1 MAAYDIT
8 LNFDK
13 TVNAIYQAA
22 FQFAAARWERIITA
36 DLPDYNG
43 IHDLVIN
50 VSMPA
55 IDGVHGIL
63 GQAGATLFR
72 PVTYLPAMGVMQFD
86 VADVIDMAKK
96 NLLPD
101 VIFHEMA
108 HVLGFGNLW
117 QLTQLA
123 SHNEYTGV
131 NALAQYRL
139 LVNNPEAIS
148 IPIETDGGF
157 GTAGVHWD
165 DQTFGAELMTGYTS
179 SGVMPLSAM
188 SIGSMADLGYVV
200 DYSQAGSYSM
210 PTGLDLAN
218 LQQLVIGRFVTHG
231 SATINDDVLLG
242 TAYKDTLSGLDG
254 NDALFGLEGNDTL
267 LGLHGNDTLDGGLG
281 SDVLKG
287 GNGNDLYFIDNKN
300 DMVIETGH
308 GGIDTVNSSISY
320 TLPRYIENLKLQTG
334 LIAINATGNADNNK
348 LTGNDNNN
356 KLSGG
361 GGDDTLNGGEGNDT
375 LSGGLGSDTLTGG
388 EGLNVFIFN
397 SSLSMCNVDTI
408 TDFVAGEDT
417 IYLENTIF
425 SKLTKTG
432 TLNADF
438 FNAQAA
444 TTDHNDYLS
453 YDKSTGKL
461 FYDSDGN
468 GPHAAKQIAILGLN
482 LMITHRDFFVM

>member
-468 GPHAAKQIAILGLN
+468 GPHSAKQIAILGLN

>member
-1 MAAYDIT
+1 MATYDIT
-8 LNFDK
+8 LTFDK
-13 TVNAIYQAA
+13 TVSPIYQAA
-22 FQFAAARWERIITA
+22 FQAAAARWDSIITA

-43 IHDLVIN
+43 IDDLVIN
-50 VSMPA
+50 VSMPV

-72 PVTYLPAMGVMQFD
+72 PITNLPAMGVMQFD
-86 VADVIDMAKK
+86 IADVIDMAKK

-117 QLTQLA
+117 QSDQLA
-123 SHNEYTGV
+123 SNNQYTGV
-131 NALAQYRL
+131 NALAAYRL
-139 LVNNPEAIS
+139 LVNDPDATS

-165 DQTFGAELMTGYTS
+165 DQTFGSELMTGYTS
-179 SGVMPLSAM
+179 NGVMPLSAM
-188 SIGSMADLGYVV
+188 SIGSMADLGYAVN
-200 DYSQAGSYSM
+200 YSEAGSYSI
-210 PTGLDLAN
+210 PTGLELAN
-218 LQQLVIGRFVTHG
+218 LQQLVVGRFVAT
-231 SATINDDVLLG
+231 SKATINDDVLLG
-242 TAYKDTLSGLDG
+242 TVYKDTLSGLEG

-267 LGLHGNDTLDGGLG
+267 LGFDGNDTVDGGLG

-287 GNGNDLYFIDNKN
+287 ANGNDVYFIDNKN
-300 DMVIETGH
+300 DVVIETGH
-308 GGIDTVNSSISY
+308 GGIDTVNSSMSY
-320 TLPRYIENLKLQTG
+320 TLPRYIENLTLLTG
-334 LIAINATGNADNNK
+334 LLAINATGNADNNK
-348 LTGNDNNN
+348 LTGNDNHN

-375 LSGGLGSDTLTGG
+375 LSGGLGSDTLIGG
-388 EGLNVFIFN
+388 EGSNVFIFN

-417 IYLENTIF
+417 IYLENAIF

-438 FNAQAA
+438 FNAQAG

-461 FYDSDGN
+461 FYDNDGN
-468 GPHAAKQIAILGLN
+468 GPHSAKQIAILGLN

>member
-281 SDVLKG
+281 LDVLKG
-287 GNGNDLYFIDNKN
+287 GDGNDVYFIDNQN
-300 DMVIETGH
+300 DVVVETRR
-308 GGIDTVNSSISY
+308 GGVDTINASISK
-320 TLPRYIENLKLQTG
+320 TLPHYIENLILLAG
-334 LIAINATGNADNNK
+334 PLSLNATGNTGNNQ
-348 LTGNDNNN
+348 LIGNDNHN

-361 GGDDTLNGGEGNDT
+361 RGDDTLIGGEGNDT
-375 LSGGLGSDTLTGG
+375 LIGGLGSDTLTGG
-388 EGLNVFIFN
+388 EGLNSFIFN
-397 SSLSMCNVDTI
+397 SALSTCYTDII
-408 TDFVAGEDT
+408 TDFIVGEDK
-417 IYLENTIF
+417 IYLENAIF

-432 TLNADF
+432 TLNAAF
-438 FNAQAA
+438 FNDGAI
-444 TTDHNDYLS
+444 TTDNNDYLS
-453 YDKSTGKL
+453 YDKATGKL
-461 FYDSDGN
+461 FYDNDGS
-468 GPHAAKQIAILGLN
+468 GPHSARPIATLGLN
-482 LMITHRDFFVM
+482 LMMKNDDFFVI